1 MADAQPLAQLGAEGT
16 FVSVPM
22 PLTLPPDLA
31 GFGQLGFAVD
41 VQGADAG
48 SAAHLWM
55 SLAQA
60 QELVDPAQDPTVYYA
75 GGHYVVAV
83 LGDPSAPNAF
93 AGGDGGYDG
102 TGLHLLVL
110 PATATM
116 P

>member
-1 MADAQPLAQLGAEGT
+1 MLVPVTAPPPLPSG
-16 FVSVPM
+16 
-22 PLTLPPDLA
+22 LA
-31 GFGQLGFAVD
+31 SFGQIGFGID
-41 VQGADAG
+41 VLGADAG
-48 SAAHLWM
+48 SAGHLWM

-83 LGDPSAPNAF
+83 VGDPAAPHAF

-102 TGLHLLVL
+102 RGLHVLVL
-110 PATATM
+110 PATAAL